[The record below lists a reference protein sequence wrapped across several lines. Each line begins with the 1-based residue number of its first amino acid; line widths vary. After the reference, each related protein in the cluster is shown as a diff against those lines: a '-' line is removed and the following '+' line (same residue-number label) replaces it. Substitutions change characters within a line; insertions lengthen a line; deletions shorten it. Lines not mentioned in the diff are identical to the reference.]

1 MWFLMHYS
9 FIFIYGSLLVIHLF
23 SPDSL
28 CIIHLFSWMMFL
40 TQDSLFILFIFYL
53 FFLPFNSLCMTGL
66 FSCENVFHIYF
77 PPCDCYMINWFSYV
91 ILHDLLSFTFSHFH
105 IIFVC
110 AIWMKIALDDMIK
123 TWADNSFS
131 YIQRC
136 IYVCSA
142 CAHY

>member
-1 MWFLMHYS
+1 MILNALFIYFHIWFLTRDS
-9 FIFIYGSLLVIHLF
+9 FIFTWFFMHNSFIFLDDVFNTRFFFYFIYF
-23 SPDSL
+23 
-28 CIIHLFSWMMFL
+28 
-40 TQDSLFILFIFYL
+40 LFI
-53 FFLPFNSLCMTGL
+53 FLPFNSLCMTGL

-110 AIWMKIALDDMIK
+110 AIWMTIALDDMIK